1 MEVSRAIAKHA
12 RCIDHVALAVPDLDS
27 AADWYGNILGFT
39 VEEEKVTQGAQSS
52 MRSRVVRAGGS
63 TIALCQG
70 TSPESSVSRFIQ
82 AFGPGVQ
89 HVAILVEDIEAVV
102 ADLTAQGVAFDTPV
116 IVGAKLKQA
125 FTHRDTAS
133 GMVYELVQRD
143 EYGGFQDTNVQQL
156 WDSLEKKN
164 SF

>member
-12 RCIDHVALAVPDLDS
+12 KCIDHVALAVPDLDK
-27 AADWYGNILGFT
+27 AADWYGNTLGFT
-39 VEEEKVTQGAQSS
+39 VEAEKVTQGTQSS

-63 TIALCQG
+63 TIVLCMG
-70 TSPESSVSRFIQ
+70 TTPESSVNRFIQ

-89 HVAILVEDIEAVV
+89 HVAILVDDIDAVV
-102 ADLTAQGVAFDTPV
+102 ADLQREGVEFDTPI
-116 IVGAKLKQA
+116 IVGANLKQA

-164 SF
+164 NF